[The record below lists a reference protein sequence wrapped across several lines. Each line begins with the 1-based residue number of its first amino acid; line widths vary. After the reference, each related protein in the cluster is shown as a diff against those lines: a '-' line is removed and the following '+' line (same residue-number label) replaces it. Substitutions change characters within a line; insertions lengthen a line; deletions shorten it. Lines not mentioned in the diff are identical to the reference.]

1 MEAMQ
6 SNEEEEEDAEHEGLW
21 VLQSN
26 RTAEVRQDSVVWHDG
41 DRSQI
46 TFEEDVVTLHFD
58 GDMHRGLIGKRG
70 EILVIQWFDGDIW
83 QKRLNNAIT
92 FGDFRE
98 GYKTQVFYQ
107 DRMDQ
112 AIEEAE
118 HAATLEELLDFPD
131 KAGLSGQFWWLFS
144 LPFAL
149 AFYFSIPDTRAY
161 NRGTFKWAAVSFFM
175 SIGWIGVISV
185 CLVDWATMV
194 GNYLGIPV
202 VIMGLTVLAAG
213 TSIPDLLSSVIVAK
227 QGFGDMAVSSSIG
240 SNIFDILVGLPFPWL
255 LFNIAYSEDVKVTAG
270 NLGKDVAVLIAM
282 LLAVL
287 LTIMWNRWT
296 MTKELGYTM
305 FVLYFIFLAQS
316 LAFADWDCL

>member
-1 MEAMQ
+1 M
-6 SNEEEEEDAEHEGLW
+6 
-21 VLQSN
+21 LQSN
-26 RTAEVRQDSVVWHDG
+26 RTAKVQSDTVTWHDG
-41 DRSQI
+41 DKSQI

-98 GYKTQVFYQ
+98 WYKTQVFYQ

-240 SNIFDILVGLPFPWL
+240 SNIFDILFGLPVPWML
-255 LFNIAYSEDVKVTAG
+255 YCALNNGDNVVVESQGLAIS
-270 NLGKDVAVLIAM
+270 LGVLIFM

-287 LTIMWNRWT
+287 ITIMLSGWK
-296 MTKELGYTM
+296 MTRCLGYGM
-305 FVLYFIFLAQS
+305 FGLYIVFMAQS
-316 LAFADWDCL
+316 IIVTLVRDGIC